1 MYAHNRLI
9 ASAGLTSNAE
19 ERLRRGLKKIFEF
32 SLAHVSTDQI
42 YYLDAWRMSGECTS
56 RSEIVLVGI
65 SIGANSDV
73 LHVLTYDQAS

>member
-1 MYAHNRLI
+1 
-9 ASAGLTSNAE
+9 LTSNAE

-42 YYLDAWRMSGECTS
+42 YDLDAWRMSGKYTS
-56 RSEIVLVGI
+56 RSEIDLAGI
-65 SIGANSDV
+65 GIGGGFANTEV